1 MRKEKGITLVA
12 LIVTVVILIILAG
25 VSLNLAFSDNGL
37 IKKAEYAVNKSENSD
52 ENTQKKLN
60 ETKEWLDKNPDND
73 DAEPL
78 PSTSETFPYY
88 PSYKF
93 DKTEDSDLDSGLVI
107 EDRKGN
113 QYVWVEVPKTNEVY
127 PTAGINIVSFSS
139 TEYTKIENDLHTYTS
154 VYRKNT
160 MSTDTYYSGCGLS
173 STSYDMLKQKML
185 KSVYQNGGFWIADT
199 RQV

>member
-88 PSYKF
+88 PS
-93 DKTEDSDLDSGLVI
+93 
-107 EDRKGN
+107 
-113 QYVWVEVPKTNEVY
+113 
-127 PTAGINIVSFSS
+127 
-139 TEYTKIENDLHTYTS
+139 
-154 VYRKNT
+154 
-160 MSTDTYYSGCGLS
+160 
-173 STSYDMLKQKML
+173 
-185 KSVYQNGGFWIADT
+185 
-199 RQV
+199 